1 MNCLLPRDLRS
12 NKIALLHGSVFAY
25 QKNLEKLWVTKI
37 NVEHSLYNFFSNL
50 LSLHKLRS
58 CASFPSNYSF
68 CLLPKSTFGAFRIV
82 KPKTGDVMQETR
94 TCFCSLLAHKPT
106 LWKLYIFQTRH
117 TTGTI
122 LSTPNFRFL
131 SLVIHTSPHILRFLS
146 IQLGMLYSFIGI
158 TYHCPW
164 FVVDAWYF
172 VDQLLSSNTKT
183 LFPINNCSF
192 RFMVIKKNKI
202 EVKFYLKVH
211 DCLAVVMFQSLYGD
225 CLVCTEKLLKRECR
239 IRNRKWEKWKT
250 KKDFTQNS

>member
-1 MNCLLPRDLRS
+1 
-12 NKIALLHGSVFAY
+12 
-25 QKNLEKLWVTKI
+25 
-37 NVEHSLYNFFSNL
+37 
-50 LSLHKLRS
+50 
-58 CASFPSNYSF
+58 
-68 CLLPKSTFGAFRIV
+68 
-82 KPKTGDVMQETR
+82 MQETR

-106 LWKLYIFQTRH
+106 LWELYIFQTRH
-117 TTGTI
+117 ATGTI
-122 LSTPNFRFL
+122 LSTPNVRFL

-146 IQLGMLYSFIGI
+146 IQLGMLYSFIVI

-183 LFPINNCSF
+183 LFPINSCSF
-192 RFMVIKKNKI
+192 RFMIIKKNKI